1 MDVQQLQQPQ
11 EAKYAM
17 PLALVSFG
25 IGTLLFVLFQCNPDS
40 FDLLAYGLL
49 FVILA
54 AFANLL
60 MLVNL
65 LFLLFIYPEQREAIA
80 IKILLLLSNIPIACF
95 YFSFVAKTAASTV
108 PLNF

>member
-11 EAKYAM
+11 GAKYAT

-25 IGTLLFVLFQCNPDS
+25 IGTLLFVLFRCNPDS

-54 AFANLL
+54 AFANSL

-65 LFLLFIYPEQREAIA
+65 LFLLFIYPEQREAVA
-80 IKILLLLSNIPIACF
+80 IKILLLLSNIPITCV
-95 YFSFVAKTAASTV
+95 YFSFVAETATSNV

>member
-11 EAKYAM
+11 EAKYAT
-17 PLALVSFG
+17 PLAVVSFG
-25 IGTLLFVLFQCNPDS
+25 IGTLLFVLHQCNPDS
-40 FDLLAYGLL
+40 FDLRAYGLL

-54 AFANLL
+54 AFANLI

-80 IKILLLLSNIPIACF
+80 IKILLLLSNIPIACV
-95 YFSFVAKTAASTV
+95 YFSFVAKTAASTL

>member
-1 MDVQQLQQPQ
+1 MDLQQLQPPPQ
-11 EAKYAM
+11 AKYAT

-25 IGTLLFVLFQCNPDS
+25 AGTLLFVLFLCNPNS
-40 FDLLAYGLL
+40 FDLLVYGLL

-54 AFANLL
+54 VFANLL

-65 LFLLFIYPEQREAIA
+65 IFLLFIYPEQRETIA
-80 IKILLLLSNIPIACF
+80 VKLLLLIGNIPVAWV
-95 YFSFVAKTAASTV
+95 YLSFVVQKASCVV

>member
-1 MDVQQLQQPQ
+1 MEIQHLPQPH
-11 EAKYAM
+11 EAKYATL
-17 PLALVSFG
+17 LALVSFG

-40 FDLLAYGLL
+40 FELLAYGLV

-54 AFANLL
+54 AFVNFL

-65 LFLLFIYPEQREAIA
+65 IFLLFIYPEQREAMA
-80 IKILLLLSNIPIACF
+80 IKILLLLSNIPIACV
-95 YFSFVAKTAASTV
+95 YFSFVAKTATSNV